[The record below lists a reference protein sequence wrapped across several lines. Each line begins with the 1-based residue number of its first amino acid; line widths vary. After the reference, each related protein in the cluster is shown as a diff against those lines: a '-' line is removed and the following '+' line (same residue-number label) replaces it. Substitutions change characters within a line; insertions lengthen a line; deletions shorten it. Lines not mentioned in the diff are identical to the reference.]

1 VADKPEGA
9 RRWIA
14 ALAKQYM
21 DVLSEQPGAGEK
33 RREFRRARSAAEHR
47 VRCLAFCPLL
57 GNAKS
62 GSLARRA
69 SESFAFQNKKREQTP
84 GYNIAMPKPPKV
96 HSTRLAE
103 GSHFLKVELID
114 LEFSN
119 GERRTYERLKGSGL
133 GAVIIVP
140 MLDNDTVLLVR
151 EYGAGIDR
159 YELGLPKGRLD
170 RDETVEQGANRE
182 LKEEVGYGARDLHI
196 LTTLSLSPSYMTS
209 MTHVVLARDLYP
221 ERLPGDEPEELEVVG
236 WKLSELH
243 ELIGR
248 PDVSEGRSIAALFI
262 AREYLAGR
270 FVPRP

>member
-1 VADKPEGA
+1 LPQASGSPKKATASKSKCEARKPGAARYNVVMRKPPVIHA
-9 RRWIA
+9 RR
-14 ALAKQYM
+14 LA
-21 DVLSEQPGAGEK
+21 DD
-33 RREFRRARSAAEHR
+33 
-47 VRCLAFCPLL
+47 
-57 GNAKS
+57 
-62 GSLARRA
+62 
-69 SESFAFQNKKREQTP
+69 
-84 GYNIAMPKPPKV
+84 
-96 HSTRLAE
+96 
-103 GSHFLKVELID
+103 SHFLKVELLD

-119 GERRTYERLKGSGL
+119 GERRTYERLKSSGL

-140 MLDNDTVLLVR
+140 MRDDDTVLLVR

-182 LKEEVGYGARDLHI
+182 LKEEVGFGARELHI

-209 MTHVVLARDLYP
+209 MTHVVLARDLYA
-221 ERLPGDEPEELEVVG
+221 ERLAGDEPEELEVVE

-243 ELIGR
+243 QLVGR
-248 PDVSEGRSIAALFI
+248 PDVTEGRSIAALFI